1 MQCIIVRLAAGGLIG
16 VLLAACVPLSEQQLY
31 ERNARLLEAKEEFF
45 AREAYC
51 SKMGGSME
59 MRTRALGKADYL
71 DYRSARC
78 VRR

>member
-1 MQCIIVRLAAGGLIG
+1 MVAGGVIMG
-16 VLLAACVPLSEQQLY
+16 LLAACAPITEQQLY
-31 ERNARLLEAKEEFF
+31 EREFRLQQAEEDFY

-51 SKMGGSME
+51 TKMGGSME

-71 DYRSARC
+71 DYRTARC